1 LPVKV
6 LSTKLDQRFR
16 ILTSRDRT
24 ALPRHQ
30 TIRAVAS
37 ARLAGDGS
45 TLGFALRQFAQHATR
60 LSSFDEAE
68 MALSEAEAIP
78 GSKPQLHVQLLQ
90 TRLLLTQMRGNLE
103 SAAHMCEQLRRKYR
117 SLGDTRGDC
126 GAAINLANVEYD
138 RGQPMRSVALAHEIL
153 PAARSHDTDLLSL
166 VLSNMAGYLLAV
178 DDLSGTAAAARELLG
193 LYATPEPDN
202 VDAVLGLEY
211 LALIHALRGDL
222 ICGATL
228 QGYADSML
236 RRHGY
241 ERDSLEKSTCERL
254 NGVLHE
260 RIATDERERFAAE
273 GAALTHD
280 AAIAPALEALT
291 PPLDPR

>member
-1 LPVKV
+1 LELAFEVAK
-6 LSTKLDQRFR
+6 Q
-16 ILTSRDRT
+16 
-24 ALPRHQ
+24 
-30 TIRAVAS
+30 AVAS

-45 TLGFALRQFAQHATR
+45 TLGFALRQFSQHATR
-60 LSSFDEAE
+60 LISFDEAE
-68 MALSEAEAIP
+68 MALTEAEAIP

-103 SAAHMCEQLRRKYR
+103 SAAHMCEQLRREYR

-138 RGQPMRSVALAHEIL
+138 RGQPKRSVALAHEIL
-153 PAARSHDTDLLSL
+153 PAARASHDTDLLSL
-166 VLSNMAGYLLAV
+166 VLSNLAGYLLAV
-178 DDLSGTAAAARELLG
+178 DDLSGAAAAARELLG
-193 LYATPEPDN
+193 LYATREPDN

-241 ERDSLEKSTCERL
+241 ERDSLEKSASERL

-280 AAIAPALEALT
+280 AAIALALEALT